1 MEEENE
7 QTDNDKSTSEI
18 GKIEWLDLTVD
29 EASRIRDFYC
39 SVVGWSSSEQDMGS
53 YSDYNI
59 NLPGT
64 TKTVAGVCH
73 ARGPNASLPAQWL
86 MYVRVADVL
95 NSIEKCKKLGGE
107 VIDGPRRMGN
117 QRFCVIKDPSGAI
130 LGLLSDIQSRAVDQ
144 K

>member
-7 QTDNDKSTSEI
+7 QTDNDKSASEI

-73 ARGPNASLPAQWL
+73 ARGPNASVPAQWL
-86 MYVRVADVL
+86 MYVRVADVS

>member
-7 QTDNDKSTSEI
+7 QKDTDESTSEI
-18 GKIEWLDLTVD
+18 GKIEWLDLTVN

-39 SVVGWSSSEQDMGS
+39 SGVGWSSSEQDMGS

-73 ARGPNASLPAQWL
+73 ARGPNANLPAQWL
-86 MYVRVADVL
+86 MYVRVADVAK
-95 NSIEKCKKLGGE
+95 SIEKCEKLGGE

-117 QRFCVIKDPSGAI
+117 QRFCVIKDPSGAV
-130 LGLLSDIQSRAVDQ
+130 LGLLSDI
-144 K
+144 